1 MSVLFSTA
9 YFPPVGFLKI
19 AKNNK
24 YIILEANETY
34 LKQTYRNRCEILS
47 ANGVLGLTIPV
58 VKPNGNHTLIKDVR
72 IDINSKW
79 RKEHWRAIESAY
91 RSSAYFELVSDYFA
105 PYYQKEWKYLWE
117 FNKSIICT
125 VIDLLELDIRLAET
139 NAFEKSPVSL
149 IDYRNTFN
157 PKKKGKV
164 TDGDLQFE
172 KYYQVFG
179 NRYGFTPNLSVIDL
193 ICNCGMESV
202 LLL

>member
-34 LKQTYRNRCEILS
+34 IKQTYRNRCEILS
-47 ANGVLGLTIPV
+47 ANGVLALTIPV
-58 VKPNGNHTLIKDVR
+58 IKPNGNHTLIKDIR
-72 IDINSKW
+72 IDNNSKW
-79 RKEHWRAIESAY
+79 RKEHWRAIESWG
-91 RSSAYFELVSDYFA
+91 F
-105 PYYQKEWKYLWE
+105 LWD

-139 NAFEKSPVSL
+139 NAYEKSPASL
-149 IDYRNTFN
+149 IDYRNTFS
-157 PKKKGKV
+157 PKNKGQV
-164 TDGDLQFE
+164 TDDDLQFE

-179 NRYGFTPNLSVIDL
+179 NRYGFTPNLSAIDL